1 MKTILST
8 REQLKNMI
16 SSNTITEYNNI
27 NNKTWQIVVL
37 IVKNLLHLHII
48 CVSRCWQKQS
58 IYDNII

>member
-27 NNKTWQIVVL
+27 NNKT
-37 IVKNLLHLHII
+37 
-48 CVSRCWQKQS
+48 
-58 IYDNII
+58 